1 MGLVRAF
8 IEIKALRQALYPV
21 RMPFDTIGSF
31 ERSLV
36 HSLIKTAS
44 HYYRP

>member
-8 IEIKALRQALYPV
+8 IEIKALRQARYLV
-21 RMPFDTIGSF
+21 WMPFDSIGSF

-36 HSLIKTAS
+36 RSLIKTAS
-44 HYYRP
+44 RYYRP

>member
-8 IEIKALRQALYPV
+8 IEIKALRQARYPV
-21 RMPFDTIGSF
+21 RMPCDTVDSF

-44 HYYRP
+44 RCYRP